1 MREFKEFPCTV
12 YMVSHTLR
20 ITKVTVNRE
29 QYRGSKSSG
38 YSNSAGMVYARN
50 CYPTPTAAI
59 KGARSDLAKKAKRIA
74 MMQADLAKGTAKV
87 DQQEQAFLQ
96 KAKKK

>member
-12 YMVSHTLR
+12 YMVTHTLR
-20 ITKVTVNRE
+20 IQKVLVNRE
-29 QYRGSKSSG
+29 HYRGSKTSG
-38 YSNSAGMVYARN
+38 HSNAVGAVYARN
-50 CYPTPTAAI
+50 CYPTPEAAI

-74 MMQADLAKGTAKV
+74 MMQADLEKGTAKV